1 MIDIPLLYVR
11 YLEQKVEFLKKQVDS
26 PINRYDKGITLTAF
40 PTYESWKED
49 LLKEMRPTTPLS
61 ERNHPMV

>member
-1 MIDIPLLYVR
+1 MDIPLLYVK
-11 YLEQKVEFLKKQVDS
+11 YLEQKIEFLEKRVDS
-26 PINRYDKGITLTAF
+26 TINRYDEGGTLIAF